1 MQIFNDKKERIG
13 ILEQFKDRKIIET
26 LDSGDKE
33 LTFKYPCN
41 GSQLGFLREENY
53 IRTKTD
59 EYVLRAHKKNG
70 SWIEYTAQLN
80 VEELEGQVFPFGFE
94 SREQTIRSCLEFAF
108 EGTGWKIGE
117 CTVKKKRTINKD
129 EETNA
134 WDILQDCLSTYRCE
148 CKIHSL
154 KKTIDIYETIGSDK
168 GAYFIEGLNLKKL
181 TASIDTYD
189 FFTRLIPLGKDGI
202 GIDITGKNYIENYQY
217 SEKVKTYVWSD
228 ERYTNTTSLLEDA
241 TAKLEEISKPY
252 IAYTADII
260 DLASQ
265 SDKYNVLDF
274 EIGDTVWI
282 ISKENRTKEKQRIVK
297 KTEYPEMPWENTVEL
312 ANISKTFAQIQAE
325 STESAKAEA
334 IQIAKKSTKKI
345 LGDYPTTETVNS
357 ALKTKSDEIIGEV
370 SRTLESYSTKEDVK
384 SAIKVSV
391 DGITDTV
398 SKKFEDYSTKEE
410 INSILK
416 QQAEDVV
423 IAVSKTYETKE
434 NSEKK
439 INDLKEFT
447 DDKLKEY
454 STTEQVTSAIKV
466 AIGEL
471 TLSVENEK
479 ESSTLKLMAGETEL
493 ASKEIKMTGLV
504 KFSDLE
510 EEGNTSISGS
520 NITTGI
526 IKDKTGNTSW
536 DLEEGIITSKKLVIN
551 SQNFK
556 LSEAGKVEMTGA
568 TVNGGKIT
576 QNTNTTHFEISD
588 GSIKGA
594 YNGEYENE
602 IDFTNRIYGLS
613 AMAICGEYAI
623 QIRTPTIYIS
633 QSVSG
638 SNTYKTYTGER
649 DGHTYING
657 LMVI

>member
-13 ILEQFKDRKIIET
+13 ILEHFKDRKIVET

-33 LTFKYPCN
+33 LTFKYSCN
-41 GSQLGFLREENY
+41 GSQLEILREENY

-94 SREQTIRSCLEFAF
+94 SRELTIRSCLEFAF

-134 WDILQDCLSTYRCE
+134 WDILQDCLQTYRCE

-297 KTEYPEMPWENTVEL
+297 KTEYPEMPWKNTVEL
-312 ANISKTFAQIQAE
+312 SNISKTFAQIQAE

-370 SRTLESYSTKEDVK
+370 SRTLESYSTKEDMK
-384 SAIKVSV
+384 SAIKISV

-416 QQAEDVV
+416 QQAEDVE

-439 INDLKEFT
+439 INDLKELT

-454 STTEQVTSAIKV
+454 STTEQVTSAIKI

-471 TLSVENEK
+471 TLSVDNEK

-493 ASKEIKMTGLV
+493 ASKEIRMAGLV
-504 KFSDLE
+504 KFTDLE